1 MEDKFYF
8 KTVQTNLD
16 LKVSCNTDLREIFY
30 MLSRFHE
37 LYSIEN

>member
-8 KTVQTNLD
+8 KTVQTNLN
-16 LKVSCNTDLREIFY
+16 LKLSCNTDLLQIL
-30 MLSRFHE
+30 MLFSRFHE